1 VKYVSSSNSG
11 NDTNDNMMIQSVI
24 DSLSASAVTELT
36 TTDSTAVADTIDVP
50 DAAQSDKKLMQKVSV
65 VLVLY

>member
-1 VKYVSSSNSG
+1 MKYVSSSNSG

>member
-1 VKYVSSSNSG
+1 MKYVSSSNSG
-11 NDTNDNMMIQSVI
+11 NDTNDHMMIQSVI